1 MNVAARAPQP
11 SLAQR
16 RLNRFRAAIEDAT
29 LPYQQDADDRATRL
43 YCGETGRLLAIFPA
57 GIPAAQLEYMLHAIE
72 NAPWLLSLFDALRR
86 GGPVRE
92 APKALEP
99 MPAETSGNFAANC
112 AMLSKETAFIK
123 FLTEAKGLTD
133 AADQLRVDT
142 FVRKQLAVAS
152 RAELNT
158 DPDAAQRWRDLR
170 AEFEAWMATP

>member
-1 MNVAARAPQP
+1 MNLAAHPAQP

-16 RLNRFRAAIEDAT
+16 RLNRFRAAIEDST

-86 GGPVRE
+86 SGPVRE
-92 APKALEP
+92 TPKALEQMSP
-99 MPAETSGNFAANC
+99 EASGNFAANC
-112 AMLSKETAFIK
+112 AMLSKEPAFIK
-123 FLTEAKGLTD
+123 FLAEVKGLTD

-142 FVRKQLAVAS
+142 FVRATLKVAS

-158 DPDAAQRWRDLR
+158 DPDAAKRWRDLR